1 MRHCS
6 KRLGPGIPG
15 PVVAESTVA
24 EPSGPRRSPGAAA
37 EGSAPTALERSCDA
51 LLTRLGV
58 EEGLSPRTVEAYAGD
73 LAHLRRHL
81 GARGIDSLARV
92 ERADL
97 ASFAHTLD
105 AQGLSPSSRARMLVS
120 VRRLLRFARESG
132 ELEIDPLDSLRAP
145 RRPRLL
151 PRTLGSSE
159 VAALIEAA
167 RTDEPTG
174 WRDVAMI
181 ELLYGAGLRV
191 SELVGLPLSGI
202 DRVAG
207 LLRVI
212 GKGRKER
219 VVPLGELASRAIDD
233 YLEHGRPALVGARRG
248 QEHAVFLT
256 ARGRPMTRQN
266 FWKRLREHAI
276 RAGIDTERVS
286 PHVLRHAF
294 ATDLLE
300 GGADLRAI
308 QSMLG
313 HADLSTTEVYTHVS
327 RARLRETVE
336 ALHPRGSG
344 GST

>member
-1 MRHCS
+1 MADSRP
-6 KRLGPGIPG
+6 LDPQ
-15 PVVAESTVA
+15 
-24 EPSGPRRSPGAAA
+24 AAA
-37 EGSAPTALERSCDA
+37 SATTSALEQSCDG
-51 LLTRLGV
+51 LLTRIVV
-58 EEGLSPRTVEAYAGD
+58 EEGLSPRTVEAYASD
-73 LAHLRRHL
+73 LVHLRAHLRE
-81 GARGIDSLARV
+81 RGIDSLADID
-92 ERADL
+92 RADL
-97 ASFAHTLD
+97 ASFAHYLD
-105 AQGLSPSSRARMLVS
+105 ARGLSASSRTRMLVS
-120 VRRLLRFARESG
+120 VRRLLRYAREQG
-132 ELEIDPLDSLRAP
+132 DFTLDPLDSLRAP

-151 PRTLGSSE
+151 PRTLGAEE
-159 VAALIEAA
+159 VVALIAAA
-167 RTDEPTG
+167 RSELPTG

-219 VVPLGELASRAIDD
+219 VVPLGELAGRALDE
-233 YLEHGRPALVGARRG
+233 YLEHGRPLLVGVRQG
-248 QEHAVFLT
+248 QEHSIFLT
-256 ARGRPMTRQN
+256 QRGLPMTRQN

-276 RAGIDTERVS
+276 RAGIDSDRVS

-313 HADLSTTEVYTHVS
+313 HSDLSTTEVYTHVS
-327 RARLRETVE
+327 RTRLRETVE

-344 GST
+344 TRP

>member
-1 MRHCS
+1 MAGWR
-6 KRLGPGIPG
+6 GPD
-15 PVVAESTVA
+15 VADSQ
-24 EPSGPRRSPGAAA
+24 PFDPAAA
-37 EGSAPTALERSCDA
+37 SPATASALEQSCDG
-51 LLTRLGV
+51 LLTRIVV
-58 EEGLSPRTVEAYAGD
+58 EEGLSPRTVEAYASD
-73 LAHLRRHL
+73 LVHLRDHL
-81 GARGIDSLARV
+81 RERGIDSLADID
-92 ERADL
+92 RADL
-97 ASFAHTLD
+97 ASFAHYLD
-105 AQGLSPSSRARMLVS
+105 ARGLSASSRTRMLVS
-120 VRRLLRFARESG
+120 VRRLLRYAREQG
-132 ELEIDPLDSLRAP
+132 DFTLDPLDSLRAP

-151 PRTLGSSE
+151 PRTLGAE
-159 VAALIEAA
+159 EIVALIAAA
-167 RTDEPTG
+167 RSDLPTG

-202 DRVAG
+202 DRVSG

-219 VVPLGELASRAIDD
+219 VVPLGELAGRALDA
-233 YLEHGRPALVGARRG
+233 YLEHARPLLVGARQG
-248 QEHAVFLT
+248 QEHSIFLT
-256 ARGRPMTRQN
+256 QRGRPMTRQN

-276 RAGIDTERVS
+276 RAGIDSERVS

-313 HADLSTTEVYTHVS
+313 HSDLSTTEVYTHVS
-327 RARLRETVE
+327 RTRLRETVE

-344 GST
+344 TRP

>member
-1 MRHCS
+1 MADSRP
-6 KRLGPGIPG
+6 LDPQ
-15 PVVAESTVA
+15 
-24 EPSGPRRSPGAAA
+24 AAS
-37 EGSAPTALERSCDA
+37 SATTSALEQSCDG
-51 LLTRLGV
+51 LLTRIVV
-58 EEGLSPRTVEAYAGD
+58 EEGLSPRTVEAYASD
-73 LAHLRRHL
+73 LVHLRAHLRE
-81 GARGIDSLARV
+81 RGIDSLADID
-92 ERADL
+92 RADL
-97 ASFAHTLD
+97 ASFAHYLD
-105 AQGLSPSSRARMLVS
+105 ARGLSASSRTRMLVS
-120 VRRLLRFARESG
+120 VRRLLRYAREQG
-132 ELEIDPLDSLRAP
+132 DFTLDPLDSLRAP

-151 PRTLGSSE
+151 PRTLGAEE
-159 VAALIEAA
+159 VVALIAAA
-167 RTDEPTG
+167 RSELPTG

-219 VVPLGELASRAIDD
+219 VVPLGELAGRALDE
-233 YLEHGRPALVGARRG
+233 YLEHGRPLLVGARQG
-248 QEHAVFLT
+248 QEHSIFLT
-256 ARGRPMTRQN
+256 QRGLPMTRQN

-276 RAGIDTERVS
+276 RAGIDSDRVS

-313 HADLSTTEVYTHVS
+313 HSDLSTTEVYTHVS
-327 RARLRETVE
+327 RTRLRETVE

-344 GST
+344 TRP